1 MHAKLKQLSIWQS
14 KPVAFFIFLLRRIG
28 DAQLNQVAASL
39 TFTTLLAL
47 VPFITITFIVIS
59 AFPVFADI
67 STEFQILVSSTL
79 MPDASS
85 KVIGTYMNDFIGK
98 AGNLTAIGIVA
109 LGISAV
115 LLINTVE
122 RTFNQIWQAKQE
134 RPLVWRVLIYWTIL
148 TLGPLLIG
156 GGLSVWS
163 WLFRFTDFPM
173 LYPSLATIIRVSGA
187 ILLSTSLLWAVF
199 RFVPYRYVPN
209 RHALIGALFTA
220 VALEIT
226 RRAFGF
232 YVANFNS
239 YQIIY
244 GAFAAIPVF
253 LLWILCLWYVLLSGA
268 VLTASLSYW
277 QGETFR
283 RRGRKRGRFDDVIKV
298 LIHLHDAQKE
308 GKALKTQD
316 FRAEVAMGYDEL
328 GELLTRLG
336 KMAIIQDG
344 SDGWVLKLAPEN
356 IILSD
361 LFQAFV
367 YRLNDDD
374 RDFWLQHLH
383 ALMAP
388 GLDTLDL
395 SLAQFIQDTNA
406 KLI

>member
-1 MHAKLKQLSIWQS
+1 MQPKFKHLSIWQS
-14 KPVAFFIFLLRRIG
+14 KPVAFFFFLLRRIG
-28 DAQLNQVAASL
+28 EAQLNQVAASL

-59 AFPVFADI
+59 AFPVFSDI
-67 STEFQILVSSTL
+67 SAQFQNMITSTL
-79 MPDASS
+79 MPSS
-85 KVIGTYMNDFIGK
+85 SEVISTYMNDFIGK
-98 AGNLTAIGIVA
+98 AGNLTAIGIIA

-163 WLFRFTDFPM
+163 WLFRFTDFPV
-173 LYPSLATIIRVSGA
+173 LYPSFAAIIRVSGSVFLA
-187 ILLSTSLLWAVF
+187 TLILWAIF

-220 VALEIT
+220 IALEIT
-226 RRAFGF
+226 RRGFGF

-277 QGETFR
+277 RGETFR
-283 RRGRKRGRFDDVIKV
+283 RRGRRRGRFDDVIKV
-298 LIHLHDAQKE
+298 LIHLYDAQQV
-308 GKALKTQD
+308 GTALRTQD
-316 FRAEVAMGYDEL
+316 FRDEVAMGYDEL
-328 GELLTRLG
+328 GDLLVRLA
-336 KMAIIQDG
+336 KIDIIQD
-344 SDGWVLKLAPEN
+344 SPDGWILKIAPEN
-356 IILSD
+356 IILAD
-361 LFQAFV
+361 IFEALV
-367 YRLNDDD
+367 YCISEDDHD
-374 RDFWLQHLH
+374 VWLQSLH
-383 ALMAP
+383 ELMAP
-388 GLDTLDL
+388 GLNTLNI
-395 SLAQFIQDTNA
+395 SLAEFIQQTQT
-406 KLI
+406 KIT